1 MTFYNPDIESPMLKS
16 VKTPANLRE
25 NMKIQRG
32 DELCHIWTVLTTRR
46 KPKGTRAPKSRGFL

>member
-32 DELCHIWTVLTTRR
+32 DELCHI
-46 KPKGTRAPKSRGFL
+46 